1 MPELCVMVGAEC
13 HYQVYEFLL
22 FIKNKFHVSKT
33 LSSSAEYNITKNI
46 IFSFLTYNYSYSQN
60 DVPSVTPTIKV
71 VVHVLSSREGRAK
84 TQPPVSPSVSL
95 DNLVEREGL
104 YTPKQRE
111 GRKREAARGLHG
123 LALSAGTHAHR
134 LLAGYGGF
142 GYVTVAVSWQDV

>member
-1 MPELCVMVGAEC
+1 VLSREAEC

-84 TQPPVSPSVSL
+84 TLPPISPSVSL
-95 DNLVEREGL
+95 DNPVGREQGRFVYAKAERSKKEKGSEGL
-104 YTPKQRE
+104 
-111 GRKREAARGLHG
+111 G
-123 LALSAGTHAHR
+123 LASVGEHTI
-134 LLAGYGGF
+134 
-142 GYVTVAVSWQDV
+142 V